1 MLSFIFLLCIQKR
14 APILRTI
21 LSGTDTMRVIRS
33 KNEFFIFL
41 LAIFFYFFSMV
52 TITILIIFT
61 MMVLVKTSSKDSIK
75 AKYEKIRS
83 FLYKRLIW
91 LSFSDKI
98 ILWWSLLALISLFW
112 EWIIFEDISH
122 NSFHSLTGANGYLL
136 FLLILA
142 LIGSTLSIH
151 YKQKLKL
158 YSGLSFNDYHLAI
171 IVGILLII
179 LPINSMVFIHGLA
192 TLSDTIHG
200 NGIGLSITSGILVF
214 TWALLKKKQL
224 NDGDISLYMTPGE
237 QKKLVHDATATR
249 DNMKLPF

>member
-1 MLSFIFLLCIQKR
+1 MLLIFFVFLPSR

-21 LSGTDTMRVIRS
+21 LKGTDIMRVIRS

-61 MMVLVKTSSKDSIK
+61 MMVLIKTSTRDSLK
-75 AKYEKIRS
+75 NKYTKTKS
-83 FLYKRLIW
+83 FLYKRLLW

-98 ILWWSLLALISLFW
+98 ILGWSLIALVSLFL
-112 EWIIFEDISH
+112 EWIMFEDMSH
-122 NSFHSLTGANGYLL
+122 NSFHALTGANGYLL
-136 FLLILA
+136 FLLIIA

-179 LPINSMVFIHGLA
+179 LPINSMVFIHGLS
-192 TLSDTIHG
+192 TLSDAVHG

-214 TWALLKKKQL
+214 AGAIFKKKQL
-224 NDGDISLYMTPGE
+224 NSGDMSLFMTPAE
-237 QKKLVHDATATR
+237 QEKLIHDDTATR

>member
-1 MLSFIFLLCIQKR
+1 M
-14 APILRTI
+14 
-21 LSGTDTMRVIRS
+21 RS

-41 LAIFFYFFSMV
+41 LAIFFYFFSID

-61 MMVLVKTSSKDSIK
+61 MMVLIKTSTRESVKN
-75 AKYEKIRS
+75 KYEKAKT
-83 FLYKRLIW
+83 FLYKRLLG
-91 LSFSDKI
+91 LSLSDKI
-98 ILWWSLLALISLFW
+98 ILWWSLIALISLFC
-112 EWIIFEDISH
+112 EWIIFENISH
-122 NSFHSLTGANGYLL
+122 NSFHPLTGSNGYLL

-142 LIGSTLSIH
+142 LIGSTISIH

-179 LPINSMVFIHGLA
+179 LPINSIVFIHWLA

-214 TWALLKKKQL
+214 AGAILKKKQL
-224 NDGDISLYMTPGE
+224 NDGDISLYMTPWE
-237 QKKLVHDATATR
+237 QEKLVHSDAPTR